1 MLAWSRESKS
11 PLWDQGRWGGCND
24 SSAFTSCNTVMV
36 TVMGNRPRSWSW
48 SGELKSPPL
57 SLHFLHDQL
66 FGHEVMIF
74 IVMDIV
80 MFSVSVYAV
89 LRSCTVHFS

>member
-1 MLAWSRESKS
+1 
-11 PLWDQGRWGGCND
+11 
-24 SSAFTSCNTVMV
+24 MV

-48 SGELKSPPL
+48 SRELKSPPL

-66 FGHEVMIF
+66 FGHEVVML

-89 LRSCTVHFS
+89 LRTCTFFMIRIMSIHHYCNGQVTDGVVVMIYGSDVL